1 MIRKTADDDGQ
12 QSFLDNRSLCDD
24 MLSAMRRIIQ
34 LIDLHSKH
42 LVKKFGLTGPQLII
56 LQEISRAGEISASEI
71 AKAISL
77 SQATVTG
84 ILDRL
89 EKRELVLRRRSYHD
103 RRRVMLKITP
113 QGAELLQ
120 AAPPPMQE
128 RFTFQFVR
136 LQRWEQYM
144 ILSSLHRILSM
155 MGSEG
160 TSSTAP
166 VFGPGSTDTE
176 THMGIESSGARNGV
190 RSDFP

>member
-12 QSFLDNRSLCDD
+12 QSLLDSRSLCDD
-24 MLSAMRRIIQ
+24 VLSAVRRIIQ

-56 LQEISRAGEISASEI
+56 LQEIARTGEISASEI

-89 EKRELVLRRRSYHD
+89 EKRELVLRRRSHHD
-103 RRRVMLKITP
+103 RRRVILKITP
-113 QGAELLQ
+113 SGSSLLQ

-128 RFTFQFVR
+128 RFTYRFVR
-136 LQRWEQYM
+136 LQKWEQYM
-144 ILSSLHRILSM
+144 ILSSLHRILAM
-155 MGSEG
+155 MGPEG
-160 TSSTAP
+160 ASSPASHSGP
-166 VFGPGSTDTE
+166 VANETE
-176 THMGIESSGARNGV
+176 TRMGGASSGAPNAV